1 MAKGRKVSKA
11 QAQKVVIAAVKRGD
25 ITEAQLNARGFTFN
39 MQTGKLSA
47 LPTVRQVAPTHDCW
61 ANAVPYE
68 SDGALG
74 HGWECGVCGT
84 FLQAG

>member
-1 MAKGRKVSKA
+1 MPNETCAICGRK
-11 QAQKVVIAAVKRGD
+11 IEPEPRY
-25 ITEAQLNARGFTFN
+25 FTSD
-39 MQTGKLSA
+39 GKPRHMLCEHNCDEN
-47 LPTVRQVAPTHDCW
+47 V
-61 ANAVPYE
+61 VPYE